1 MQKTSR
7 EKILERLS
15 SVTVPL
21 AVHELNIFG
30 SSENAVASRLTE
42 LARAGQVGSRFREGK
57 RFKEWYIIKTGQLK
71 SPAVIFLSLCRENDI
86 ATLAVF
92 GSVARG
98 EDKQGS
104 DVDLLVKFNTTKSL
118 FELVNLESR
127 FENIFRGRR
136 IDLVTEGFLSPFIRD
151 SVKKE
156 SKVIYGN

>member
-1 MQKTSR
+1 MTLKNLNFDQTKL
-7 EKILERLS
+7 EKI
-15 SVTVPL
+15 
-21 AVHELNIFG
+21 
-30 SSENAVASRLTE
+30 
-42 LARAGQVGSRFREGK
+42 
-57 RFKEWYIIKTGQLK
+57 
-71 SPAVIFLSLCRENDI
+71 CRENDI

-127 FENIFRGRR
+127 FENIFRGRK

-156 SKVIYGN
+156 SKVIYGNW